1 MQVIFIDYPDGAGG
15 EFLSYTLSKHQGF
28 YSPKIEES
36 DLLQVTH
43 DDITGV
49 LNRTSVEKS
58 NDWQYI
64 AESVF
69 IKLKEKINELNSHYS
84 NIAIP
89 YHCCYHNHYKL
100 IKSIF
105 PNSIIVSIRP
115 TTHKDWQL
123 VHKEI
128 LRKVHLV
135 KCDLARIK
143 YFYQI
148 YDINKDIKINLANFL
163 NFDVHLLR
171 NNLPIVSS
179 NRYQLVQMILEKNI
193 TEWKQSDILID
204 WWKLFGD
211 IDNIKSEY
219 IVLCQNLNLL
229 PDDSIAE
236 YILDRNKRNFKELLK
251 FDLESKLK
259 EFNIINENN
268 LYVNLNSK

>member
-1 MQVIFIDYPDGAGG
+1 M
-15 EFLSYTLSKHQGF
+15 
-28 YSPKIEES
+28 
-36 DLLQVTH
+36 
-43 DDITGV
+43 
-49 LNRTSVEKS
+49 
-58 NDWQYI
+58 
-64 AESVF
+64 
-69 IKLKEKINELNSHYS
+69 
-84 NIAIP
+84 
-89 YHCCYHNHYKL
+89 
-100 IKSIF
+100 
-105 PNSIIVSIRP
+105 
-115 TTHKDWQL
+115 
-123 VHKEI
+123 
-128 LRKVHLV
+128 HLV

-268 LYVNLNSK
+268 LDGRFL